1 MMKFQGCQ
9 VSVAAIFDAVS
20 RWPGQKFLAT
30 NRQKT
35 EAQEK
40 AQEQVSLGPHTPKI
54 SIVAKV
60 SLT

>member
-9 VSVAAIFDAVS
+9 VSVAAIFNAFS

-30 NRQKT
+30 NRQKPGG
-35 EAQEK
+35 
-40 AQEQVSLGPHTPKI
+40 QEQVSLGPHTPKI